1 MVAFFH
7 TLVPGLL
14 LLFKTLFRTALY
26 LKSFHSQSHIY
37 RIQNI
42 LHHSLL
48 MVNGS
53 PFFFIFVSSSIGTLS
68 GFFFYAMPM
77 RKCLCFVVLLLALAS
92 CQKGHMVTVTVHG
105 SGSVSP
111 LQVADVPTGESCSF
125 SITPD
130 PGHSLHALL
139 VNGSKDPAVTLT
151 NSATSYLLT
160 NITADVVLGVQFIPT
175 PWIKLTVEPSG
186 IVLPYGDTCTVSWE
200 IANLSMVYLNGEPV
214 DTYRNKKVLR
224 LFADTKFTLTGKF
237 GDYTFTEEQEV
248 QVGDWTTSTF
258 GLVSYYPWRY
268 DSLGRSSLDGKV
280 LKRWKVEPEISS
292 WVDYYH
298 KDGTITYSN
307 HPGLKI
313 PWSLP
318 DDNSITSTY
327 QRFVDGVIYD
337 FLNQMM

>member
-1 MVAFFH
+1 
-7 TLVPGLL
+7 
-14 LLFKTLFRTALY
+14 
-26 LKSFHSQSHIY
+26 
-37 RIQNI
+37 
-42 LHHSLL
+42 
-48 MVNGS
+48 MVNVS
-53 PFFFIFVSSSIGTLS
+53 PFFFIFGFGSFGTLS

-111 LQVADVPTGESCSF
+111 LQVADVPTGESCTF
-125 SITPD
+125 TITPE
-130 PGHSLHALL
+130 PGNSLHALL

-224 LFADTKFTLTGKF
+224 LFADTKFTLTGHF
-237 GDYTFTEEQEV
+237 GDYTFTDEKEV
-248 QVGDWTTSTF
+248 EVGDWTTSKF
-258 GLVSYYPWRY
+258 GLVSKYPWRY

-280 LKRWKVEPEISS
+280 LKRWSVTPEEKDVVYFYLREGILYSSKDSSRTNPWYILDENTIVINGSVRKLQVDDKQMIIS
-292 WVDYYH
+292 YQ
-298 KDGTITYSN
+298 TEN
-307 HPGLKI
+307 HGEIVWFDMIFKHASDVPND
-313 PWSLP
+313 P
-318 DDNSITSTY
+318 D
-327 QRFVDGVIYD
+327 
-337 FLNQMM
+337 

>member
-1 MVAFFH
+1 
-7 TLVPGLL
+7 
-14 LLFKTLFRTALY
+14 
-26 LKSFHSQSHIY
+26 
-37 RIQNI
+37 
-42 LHHSLL
+42 
-48 MVNGS
+48 
-53 PFFFIFVSSSIGTLS
+53 
-68 GFFFYAMPM
+68 M

-268 DSLGRSSLDGKV
+268 DSLRISSLDGKV
-280 LKRWKVEPEISS
+280 LDQWEPDPELLS

-318 DDNSITSTY
+318 DDNSITRNGTTRKLQVNQEQMIISY
-327 QRFVDGVIYD
+327 QTIYD
-337 FLNQMM
+337 GETVWFDMIYEHASDTPTDPV

>member
-1 MVAFFH
+1 
-7 TLVPGLL
+7 
-14 LLFKTLFRTALY
+14 
-26 LKSFHSQSHIY
+26 
-37 RIQNI
+37 
-42 LHHSLL
+42 
-48 MVNGS
+48 
-53 PFFFIFVSSSIGTLS
+53 
-68 GFFFYAMPM
+68 
-77 RKCLCFVVLLLALAS
+77 
-92 CQKGHMVTVTVHG
+92 MVTVTVHG

-111 LQVADVPTGESCSF
+111 LQVADVPTGESCTF
-125 SITPD
+125 TITPE
-130 PGHSLHALL
+130 PGNSLHALL

-200 IANLSMVYLNGEPV
+200 TANLSMVYLNGEPV

-307 HPGLKI
+307 YPGSKI

-318 DDNSITSTY
+318 DDNSITRNGTTRKLQVNQEQMIISY
-327 QRFVDGVIYD
+327 QTIYD
-337 FLNQMM
+337 GETVWFDMIYEHASDTPTDPD

>member
-1 MVAFFH
+1 
-7 TLVPGLL
+7 
-14 LLFKTLFRTALY
+14 
-26 LKSFHSQSHIY
+26 
-37 RIQNI
+37 
-42 LHHSLL
+42 

-68 GFFFYAMPM
+68 GIFFYSMPM

-224 LFADTKFTLTGKF
+224 LFADTKFTLTSKF

-268 DSLGRSSLDGKV
+268 DSLRISSLDGKV
-280 LKRWKVEPEISS
+280 LSQWEPDPELLS

-318 DDNSITSTY
+318 DDNSITMNGTTRKLQVNQVQMIISY
-327 QRFVDGVIYD
+327 QTTRLGEQVWFDMIYEHASD
-337 FLNQMM
+337 TPTDPI